1 MRKAIKIGEIEFAT
15 KKDAL
20 THYKTILNSYDY
32 GEELNADDL
41 NDILRLLE
49 THPKVKEKI
58 GVGIEKVI
66 IAKVQYNTKSF
77 ELVRFDG
84 STEFFSYTKRINAPK
99 TNFTKFREACR
110 QAIQDDLRNVKLD
123 YFEKHSK
130 KGQVKCQESNELAKY
145 EELNVDHRQP
155 NTFSIIVDRFVEFNR
170 LDLEKIEYSHV
181 DGGPNELKDDNLKQE
196 FRKYHQDK
204 ANLRIVKK
212 DLNLGRSFQAR
223 VNRQKKDLTIKK
235 INTKDRK
242 KAP

>member
-1 MRKAIKIGEIEFAT
+1 MRKPIKIGEIEFAT

-20 THYKTILNSYDY
+20 THYKTILNSYDF
-32 GEELNADDL
+32 GEELNTDDL
-41 NDILRLLE
+41 NDILSLLE

-58 GVGIEKVI
+58 GVGIEKVRV
-66 IAKVQYNTKSF
+66 ARVQYNTKSF
-77 ELVRFDG
+77 ELVRNDG

-99 TNFTKFREACR
+99 TNFTRFREACR

-123 YFEKHSK
+123 YFDKHSK

-155 NTFSIIVDRFVEFNR
+155 NTFSVIVDRFVELNCIDF
-170 LDLEKIEYSHV
+170 EKVEYIQI
-181 DGGPNELKDDNLKQE
+181 DGGPNELKDDNLKQN
-196 FRKYHQDK
+196 FRKYHQYK

-223 VNRQKKDLTIKK
+223 INRQKKDLTIKD
-235 INTKDRK
+235 INT
-242 KAP
+242 